1 MRKYFISA
9 IALHEERFRDTGIT
23 CNALITLDKLQEF
36 CPMDDSFE
44 TLMKIVFDRILRVAR
59 NIADIDGS
67 EMVR

>member
-1 MRKYFISA
+1 
-9 IALHEERFRDTGIT
+9 
-23 CNALITLDKLQEF
+23 
-36 CPMDDSFE
+36 MDDSFE